1 MLDPGDADIEL
12 IPRVSPPPIPKT
24 GSKRVRARSPSV
36 PIREVKKKNAA
47 RVVVTDRRAA
57 PMLVQIVSPARTT
70 NATVAFRGADR
81 NVEVT
86 ISTQVEL
93 GKREIGAIVLWCRK
107 RCGAAA
113 LLRTITLVI
122 RD

>member
-1 MLDPGDADIEL
+1 MTNEKPRHSLPPTMLDPGDADIEL
-12 IPRVSPPPIPKT
+12 IPRVSPPPIPNT
-24 GSKRVRARSPSV
+24 GSKRVRARSPSA

-47 RVVVTDRRAA
+47 RVVVTDRRA
-57 PMLVQIVSPARTT
+57 IVR
-70 NATVAFRGADR
+70 
-81 NVEVT
+81 
-86 ISTQVEL
+86 
-93 GKREIGAIVLWCRK
+93 WCRT